1 MVTLAKGIEVESH
14 IARNVT
20 SGRTE
25 KLHFYLKVSLK
36 RMLYKHI
43 KEHQILVCTPVNVED
58 EGRRQNNMIR
68 NDHEFL
74 LKMILS
80 SFLQVT
86 EV

>member
-1 MVTLAKGIEVESH
+1 M
-14 IARNVT
+14 
-20 SGRTE
+20 
-25 KLHFYLKVSLK
+25 
-36 RMLYKHI
+36 
-43 KEHQILVCTPVNVED
+43 PVNVED
-58 EGRRQNNMIR
+58 EGRRLNNMIR